1 MIGWYRK
8 LFGYRQS
15 RGLNA
20 CQAQRRRSLSQPE
33 SYDPRAA
40 MGALPARQG
49 SKADAEFSAQSRS
62 KPLST
67 RKQQELFRDFLRWKK
82 SRAMQ

>member
-1 MIGWYRK
+1 MPAKPSAADYRTNREMNQKCWY
-8 LFGYRQS
+8 
-15 RGLNA
+15 
-20 CQAQRRRSLSQPE
+20 LSA
-33 SYDPRAA
+33 RAA

-67 RKQQELFRDFLRWKK
+67 REQQELFRDFLRWKK